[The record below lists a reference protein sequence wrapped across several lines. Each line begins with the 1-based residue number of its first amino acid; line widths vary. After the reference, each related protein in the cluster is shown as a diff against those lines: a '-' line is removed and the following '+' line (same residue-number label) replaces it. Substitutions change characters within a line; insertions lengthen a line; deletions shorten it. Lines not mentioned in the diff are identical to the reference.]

1 MSIAGWYY
9 LHENG
14 DLIYKSD
21 YEGVA
26 ADIRDS
32 SFAVGLWPCDPRD
45 REGAWSILVE
55 ALASGAN
62 KERIEQLAEKWGCN
76 DKDAPNYASR
86 VKCTL
91 TKDGSAWLATRYDFI
106 NLQESPSGF
115 GDTALEAFAE
125 LAKDL
130 GYKPAT
136 MWADSFKRLLNPLA
150 TTGTDGVTG

>member
-1 MSIAGWYY
+1 MSIEGYYY
-9 LHENG
+9 LHTNG
-14 DLIYKSD
+14 DLIYKPD
-21 YEGVA
+21 HDGVV
-26 ADIRDS
+26 ADIRES
-32 SFAVGLWPCDPRD
+32 PFAVGLWPCDPSD

-62 KERIEQLAEKWGCN
+62 KTRINELAATWGCN
-76 DKDAPNYASR
+76 DADATNYASR
-86 VKCTL
+86 VKSTL
-91 TKDGSAWLATRYDFI
+91 TRDGSAWMATRYDFI

-136 MWADSFKRLLNPLA
+136 MWGDSFKRMLNPLSSTA
-150 TTGTDGVTG
+150 DAGVAG